1 MKQEYTVYFEI
12 YGKKMKAKIYAI
24 SEQEAI
30 SVVRGKLRIVKVDSI
45 VDKLKNMF
53 GGL

>member
-12 YGKKMKAKIYAI
+12 YGKKMKAKIQAH
-24 SEQEAI
+24 SEQDAI
-30 SVVRGKLRIVKVDSI
+30 NVVRGKLRIVKVESI
-45 VDKLKNMF
+45 LDTLKNMF